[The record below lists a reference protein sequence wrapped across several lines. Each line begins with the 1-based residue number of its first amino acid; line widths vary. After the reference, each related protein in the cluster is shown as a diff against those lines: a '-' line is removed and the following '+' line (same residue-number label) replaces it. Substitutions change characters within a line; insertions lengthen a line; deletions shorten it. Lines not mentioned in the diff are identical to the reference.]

1 MLVPEPQQP
10 PIGKAFKRIMDIIF
24 CVFEK
29 LGFDIFGMIKDLFKE
44 MVGKNKPNCMCIEQ
58 AIGAIMGSINDSLS
72 NLLAPIMG
80 GLDLL
85 LTGGIGGIGNLLGK
99 VSSYVDMLLGF
110 LECDKLQCKEYDD
123 WVQGEGGFN
132 KTS

>member
-1 MLVPEPQQP
+1 
-10 PIGKAFKRIMDIIF
+10 
-24 CVFEK
+24 
-29 LGFDIFGMIKDLFKE
+29 
-44 MVGKNKPNCMCIEQ
+44 
-58 AIGAIMGSINDSLS
+58 MGSINDSLS

-80 GLDLL
+80 GLDW
-85 LTGGIGGIGNLLGK
+85 LTGVIGGIGNLLGK

-132 KTS
+132 KPPRSWLSNILNATEKIDAPIEVTASNKVRV